1 MKKLN
6 TLTTTANVLL
16 YYPIKN
22 KDEVAVVIGNK
33 DIYNDEIQ
41 WLIRGDYADYARYW
55 NLFDVT
61 PIGWKEIK

>member
-1 MKKLN
+1 MTIVHIVQYILMI
-6 TLTTTANVLL
+6 VI
-16 YYPIKN
+16 IKN

-55 NLFDVT
+55 NLLYVT